1 MKSKYSRILIFLAG
15 IILALG
21 WFYVS
26 GKITRSKTYEGHVVE
41 KYTVRKW
48 TLKGKK
54 VKVLYYIVVRTEDG
68 RTLEVQVPYQ
78 LYSKLEEGDRVIK
91 KKGQPYPL
99 PAYEVEERGNR

>member
-1 MKSKYSRILIFLAG
+1 MKSRYWRILIFLAG
-15 IILALG
+15 IIFALG
-21 WFYVS
+21 WFYISERV
-26 GKITRSKTYEGHVVE
+26 TRSKTYEGHVVE

-48 TLKGKK
+48 ILKGKK
-54 VKVLYYIVVRTEDG
+54 VKVLYYIVVRTDDG

-99 PAYEVEERGNR
+99 PAYEVEESGPR